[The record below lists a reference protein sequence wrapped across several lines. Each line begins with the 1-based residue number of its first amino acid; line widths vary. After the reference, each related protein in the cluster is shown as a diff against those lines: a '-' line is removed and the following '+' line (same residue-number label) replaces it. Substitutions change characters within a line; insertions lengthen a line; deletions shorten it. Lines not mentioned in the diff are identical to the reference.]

1 MSKAEQRNID
11 ADSGANSTTQAR
23 VLLVDDDVTF
33 LYALSEGLHVRLP
46 SVNTVIC
53 NSADK
58 ALRHLEKNDYDAI
71 VTDVKMPCI
80 DGLDLLVTIR
90 ERRPETPVL
99 LLTGYQE
106 YRIAVQALRS
116 GAYDLIQKPIDWEY
130 FINSLSSAIQRR
142 QMKRLLWRNTTKQE
156 SLFDHQSLLIGVKV
170 LVVDDDRDGREVQEI
185 ALKGNGAS
193 VLAVDSV
200 RAALEVLEQFEPDI
214 LISDIRMP
222 LLDGYSLVRKLRRST
237 SSSQDIP
244 AIAVTAYSDE
254 EELAQ
259 ALRAGFQLQI
269 SKPVE
274 PIVLVLAVATLTG
287 RIKTL

>member
-1 MSKAEQRNID
+1 M
-11 ADSGANSTTQAR
+11 
-23 VLLVDDDVTF
+23 
-33 LYALSEGLHVRLP
+33 
-46 SVNTVIC
+46 
-53 NSADK
+53 
-58 ALRHLEKNDYDAI
+58 
-71 VTDVKMPCI
+71 
-80 DGLDLLVTIR
+80 
-90 ERRPETPVL
+90 
-99 LLTGYQE
+99 
-106 YRIAVQALRS
+106 
-116 GAYDLIQKPIDWEY
+116 
-130 FINSLSSAIQRR
+130 
-142 QMKRLLWRNTTKQE
+142 
-156 SLFDHQSLLIGVKV
+156 
-170 LVVDDDRDGREVQEI
+170 
-185 ALKGNGAS
+185 
-193 VLAVDSV
+193 LAVDSV

-254 EELAQ
+254 KELAQ